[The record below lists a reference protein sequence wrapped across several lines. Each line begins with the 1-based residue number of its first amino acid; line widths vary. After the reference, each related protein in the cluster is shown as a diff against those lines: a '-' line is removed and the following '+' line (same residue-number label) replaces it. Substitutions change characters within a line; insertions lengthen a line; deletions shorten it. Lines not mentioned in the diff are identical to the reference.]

1 MLSRFRNKKIPDLY
15 LFISHF
21 LDHFIILVF
30 AKAAYDAGQD
40 LGLTYGETIQL
51 ATLGFILFGIAS
63 PIAARVADIF
73 SRSITMVVFHFGIGT
88 SSILISFSYTSLHLV
103 LGLSSLGFFAAI
115 FHPVGIA
122 MLLETKE
129 RVGLRLGVNGLF
141 GNMGVASAPLI
152 TGVII
157 FYSDWKIAFLI
168 SGIVCILYGIF
179 FALALK
185 PTVPPSGLPSKIKSE
200 EFSHGWKQALLALA
214 ISTTFGGFVFTAV
227 TFLVPRYLEL
237 YMENLMLSVAMTG
250 LLASF
255 VYAVS
260 SLSQVIVGWL
270 IDRISPR
277 IVLFIVSVGQIIFI
291 YLASQF
297 DGYNLLFFMTLAVCF
312 VFGQIPIIDAVM
324 VRYVP
329 DGWRNRVLSMKF
341 VLNLG
346 VGATVLPT
354 CSFMLNKGYQLS
366 ELFCFLSLFSVIIVL
381 ASILLPS
388 QSSIRNG
395 RKM

>member
-1 MLSRFRNKKIPDLY
+1 MLSQFRNKKIPDIY

-40 LGLTYGETIQL
+40 IGLTYGETIQL
-51 ATLGFILFGIAS
+51 ATLGFILFGVAS
-63 PIAARVADIF
+63 PLAARVADIF
-73 SRSITMVVFHFGIGT
+73 SRSITMVVFHFGIGI

-129 RVGLRLGVNGLF
+129 RIGLRLGVNGLF

-152 TGVII
+152 TGIII
-157 FYSDWKIAFLI
+157 FYSDWKMAFLI
-168 SGIVCILYGIF
+168 SGIVCIIYGIL

-185 PTVPPSGLPSKIKSE
+185 PMELPSGASPKIKPE
-200 EFSHGWKQALLALA
+200 KFSYGWKQALLALA

-237 YMENLMLSVAMTG
+237 YMENLALSVAMTG

-255 VYAVS
+255 VYAIS
-260 SLSQVIVGWL
+260 SFSQVIVGWF
-270 IDRISPR
+270 IDHISRNEILP
-277 IVLFIVSVGQIIFI
+277 
-291 YLASQF
+291 
-297 DGYNLLFFMTLAVCF
+297 LL
-312 VFGQIPIIDAVM
+312 
-324 VRYVP
+324 
-329 DGWRNRVLSMKF
+329 
-341 VLNLG
+341 
-346 VGATVLPT
+346 
-354 CSFMLNKGYQLS
+354 
-366 ELFCFLSLFSVIIVL
+366 
-381 ASILLPS
+381 
-388 QSSIRNG
+388 
-395 RKM
+395 